1 MLTLLPVLLTMVAVA
16 SSMPNSLEENTESL
30 PTTFLGTME
39 HEKNKEK
46 LEEINMEET
55 EFDTQAD
62 KSVCIGETST
72 ECQTNLDQPSTDV
85 VMDYP
90 MDLEE
95 STIVSDEEKMA
106 KAKALEE
113 LYREDPKENLID
125 DTLDSDDIVDVVHN
139 FIAER
144 DPLLQLF
151 LSLCFLHPTCYQ
163 LDSPL
168 LTRSQGPPSP
178 QINRLETMLR
188 GRLRETARNALVDM
202 VKVVEREN
210 KKTMFE
216 AIREGVAERGVS
228 VPATKNIIDAIKG
241 VWQGVN
247 GDLEYARANIHEIF
261 YILPLDT
268 EAQVGSVLDV
278 ARALEKIPEHTKGL
292 YKEATMDGYH
302 NYVSTQSWNSWK
314 QGR

>member
-1 MLTLLPVLLTMVAVA
+1 MLTLLPVLLTMVAVT
-16 SSMPNSLEENTESL
+16 SSMPNNLEENTESL
-30 PTTFLGTME
+30 TTTFLGTVE
-39 HEKNKEK
+39 HEK
-46 LEEINMEET
+46 LEEMKTEET
-55 EFDTQAD
+55 TIDSQAD
-62 KSVCIGETST
+62 KSVCVGETST
-72 ECQTNLDQPSTDV
+72 ECHTNVDQPSTDV

-90 MDLEE
+90 MEE
-95 STIVSDEEKMA
+95 STFISDEEKEA

-163 LDSPL
+163 LESPL

-178 QINRLETMLR
+178 QIMRLETMLR

-210 KKTMFE
+210 KKAMFE

-261 YILPLDT
+261 YVLPLDT

-278 ARALEKIPEHTKGL
+278 ARALEKIPDHTKEL